1 MHRSIGSVVHGVID
15 YLLVLILA
23 IGPGVSGFRGKQAM
37 FCYGLAVIHFL
48 LTVFTRFPLGVS
60 KHVRFPVHGA
70 LEFIIGAL
78 MVVGPWLIGF
88 SRGVLSRNFFMAIGA
103 LILLIWFLTDYRGLR
118 SDGRAPAKEPVA
130 P

>member
-118 SDGRAPAKEPVA
+118 SAGREPAKEPVA

>member
-23 IGPGVSGFRGKQAM
+23 IGPGVSGFRGQQAM

-118 SDGRAPAKEPVA
+118 SAGREPAKEPVA